1 MQNCVAFLALTNVG
15 VGALFSLKWNRK
27 SWIFL
32 VLILGISVLGLG
44 AEEAVR
50 WTWNS
55 QDGKISW
62 FRYQLNAQEE
72 DGWTV
77 VDASVTSVVLPV
89 QDMVQSLSQSVA
101 EDSAVGEG
109 NAAQDVVLTLYVQ
122 SSYDGVLWSQS
133 GCSTY
138 VLKRGASV
146 QSWQNQQDQSQPNQS
161 AEKQS
166 QPSQSAQ
173 PAQPTEGSTENLT
186 ASNSKT
192 TETGAESATSTSAT
206 STIEAPFCP
215 EFSARL
221 AVGPYSVALY
231 RFFNGYETA
240 SSKTKT
246 DSKYACSVTAEFDFD
261 ILSWLRL
268 YPEVGYIFVIKES
281 TVIPGQRNVHYIKA
295 GAGVDFTLRAAD
307 GTGATANASA
317 TATASANTTITSKNN
332 TSTSVYLGILGG
344 VMGHINNNK
353 ASITPYF
360 GARTGL
366 DFRVSEHLSVGTMT
380 RVTFALF
387 VGRTSNLMN
396 SMTVLVDPLSIT
408 LTYKI

>member
-77 VDASVTSVVLPV
+77 VDASVTWVVLSV
-89 QDMVQSLSQSVA
+89 QDMLQSLPQSVA
-101 EDSAVGEG
+101 EDSVSGEG
-109 NAAQDVVLTLYVQ
+109 NASQDVVLTLYVQ

-146 QSWQNQQDQSQPNQS
+146 QSEQSQSQPN
-161 AEKQS
+161 
-166 QPSQSAQ
+166 QSAQ

-192 TETGAESATSTSAT
+192 TETGVESATSTSDT
-206 STIEAPFCP
+206 SKIEAPFYP

-268 YPEVGYIFVIKES
+268 YPEVGYSFVVKES

-295 GAGVDFTLRAAD
+295 GAGMDFTLRAAD
-307 GTGATANASA
+307 GTGAKARASSSA
-317 TATASANTTITSKNN
+317 TANTTITSKNN

-360 GARTGL
+360 GARAGL
-366 DFRVSEHLSVGTMT
+366 DFKVSQHLYIGTMT

>member
-109 NAAQDVVLTLYVQ
+109 NASQDVVLTLYVQ

-146 QSWQNQQDQSQPNQS
+146 QSQPNQS
-161 AEKQS
+161 AENKS
-166 QPSQSAQ
+166 QPNLSAQ

-192 TETGAESATSTSAT
+192 TETGVESATSTSVT
-206 STIEAPFCP
+206 STIEAPFYP

-268 YPEVGYIFVIKES
+268 YPEVGYSFVIKES

-295 GAGVDFTLRAAD
+295 GAGVDFTLRATD
-307 GTGATANASA
+307 GTGAKASA
-317 TATASANTTITSKNN
+317 TATASANTSITSKNN

-360 GARTGL
+360 GARAGL
-366 DFRVSEHLSVGTMT
+366 DFKVSEHLSVGTMT

>member
-89 QDMVQSLSQSVA
+89 QDMVQSLPQSVA
-101 EDSAVGEG
+101 EDSVAGEG

-146 QSWQNQQDQSQPNQS
+146 QSEQSQQNQS
-161 AEKQS
+161 
-166 QPSQSAQ
+166 
-173 PAQPTEGSTENLT
+173 AQPTEGSTENLT

-192 TETGAESATSTSAT
+192 TETGVESDTSTSAT
-206 STIEAPFCP
+206 STIEAPFYP

-268 YPEVGYIFVIKES
+268 YPEVGYSFVVKES

-295 GAGVDFTLRAAD
+295 GAGVDFTLRAASS
-307 GTGATANASA
+307 TASATANATANASA
-317 TATASANTTITSKNN
+317 VNANTTNTSKNN

-366 DFRVSEHLSVGTMT
+366 DFKVSQHLYIGTMT

-387 VGRTSNLMN
+387 VGRTQNLMN

>member
-77 VDASVTSVVLPV
+77 VDASVTSVVLSV
-89 QDMVQSLSQSVA
+89 QDMLQSLPQSVA
-101 EDSAVGEG
+101 EDSVSGEG
-109 NAAQDVVLTLYVQ
+109 NSSQDVVLTLYVQ

-146 QSWQNQQDQSQPNQS
+146 QSEQSQSQPN
-161 AEKQS
+161 
-166 QPSQSAQ
+166 QSAQ

-192 TETGAESATSTSAT
+192 TETGVESATSASAT
-206 STIEAPFCP
+206 SKIEAPFYP

-268 YPEVGYIFVIKES
+268 YPEVGYSFVVKES

-307 GTGATANASA
+307 GTGAKDTANASA
-317 TATASANTTITSKNN
+317 TTNTTITSKNN
-332 TSTSVYLGILGG
+332 TSTSAYLGILGG

-366 DFRVSEHLSVGTMT
+366 DFKVSQHLYIGTMT

-387 VGRTSNLMN
+387 VGRTSDLMN

>member
-72 DGWTV
+72 DGWTL
-77 VDASVTSVVLPV
+77 VDASVTSVVLSV
-89 QDMVQSLSQSVA
+89 QDMLQSLPQSVA
-101 EDSAVGEG
+101 EDSVSGEG
-109 NAAQDVVLTLYVQ
+109 NASQDVVLTLYVQ

-146 QSWQNQQDQSQPNQS
+146 QSEQNQQN
-161 AEKQS
+161 
-166 QPSQSAQ
+166 QSAQ

-192 TETGAESATSTSAT
+192 TETGVESATSTSAT
-206 STIEAPFCP
+206 STIEAPFYP

-221 AVGPYSVALY
+221 SVGPYSVALY

-268 YPEVGYIFVIKES
+268 YPEVGYSFVVKES

-307 GTGATANASA
+307 GTGAKATASA
-317 TATASANTTITSKNN
+317 TARASSTNASAASANTTITSKNN

-353 ASITPYF
+353 ASIAPYF
-360 GARTGL
+360 GARAGL
-366 DFRVSEHLSVGTMT
+366 DFKVSQHLYIGTMT

-387 VGRTSNLMN
+387 VGRTSDLMN

>member
-77 VDASVTSVVLPV
+77 VDASVTSVVLSV
-89 QDMVQSLSQSVA
+89 QDMLQSLPQSVA
-101 EDSAVGEG
+101 EDSVSGEG
-109 NAAQDVVLTLYVQ
+109 NASQDVVLTLYVQ

-146 QSWQNQQDQSQPNQS
+146 QSEQSQSQPN
-161 AEKQS
+161 
-166 QPSQSAQ
+166 QSAQ

-192 TETGAESATSTSAT
+192 TETGVESATSTSAT
-206 STIEAPFCP
+206 STTEAPFYP

-268 YPEVGYIFVIKES
+268 YPEVGYSFVVKES

-307 GTGATANASA
+307 GTGAKARASSSA
-317 TATASANTTITSKNN
+317 TANTTITSKNN

-366 DFRVSEHLSVGTMT
+366 DFKVSQHLYIGTMT